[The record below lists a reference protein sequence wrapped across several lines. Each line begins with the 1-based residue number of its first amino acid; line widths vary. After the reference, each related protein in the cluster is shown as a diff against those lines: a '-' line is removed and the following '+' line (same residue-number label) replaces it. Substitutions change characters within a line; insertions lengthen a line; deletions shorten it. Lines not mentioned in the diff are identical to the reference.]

1 MPIIVIIIISVLFSA
16 FFSGMEIAYISSNKL
31 KIELHR
37 KEGSFNSKI
46 ISFLSRYPG
55 QYIVTMLIG
64 NNIAL
69 VIYGIFMAIL
79 LEPLIH
85 TLTEHDANILI
96 LQTIISTL
104 IILFT
109 AEFLPK
115 TLFRINP
122 NSFLKIF
129 SIPVL
134 LFFVIF
140 YPVSKLTIYISNF
153 ILGTFFKVKIHEK
166 QENIVFG
173 KVDIDNLM
181 SDKRAEQKIKK
192 NNDLDFRIFQ
202 NALDF
207 SDVKLREC
215 IVPRTEIIAVKNDSE
230 IEDLQQKFIETGLS
244 KILVFKESIDQI
256 IGYIHMKDLF
266 NNPDNIESNII
277 DVSIVP
283 ETMPANKLLE
293 MFVKEKKNIAVVV
306 DEFGGTSGIVTIED
320 ILEEIFGEIEDE
332 HDTSK
337 LTEQKINEHE
347 YIFSGRLEVDYLNEK
362 YNFNLP
368 KHDEYETLAG
378 LILHFY
384 ESIPKPKERIIIKL
398 FEFRVLKVSETRI
411 ELLNLKV
418 LTREEGKVMW

>member
-1 MPIIVIIIISVLFSA
+1 MPIIVTIIISVLFSA
-16 FFSGMEIAYISSNKL
+16 FFSGMEIAFVSSNKL
-31 KIELHR
+31 KIELY
-37 KEGSFNSKI
+37 KKKGSFNSKI
-46 ISFLSRYPG
+46 ISFLSLYPG

-79 LEPLIH
+79 LEPLIY

-129 SIPVL
+129 AIPVL

-166 QENIVFG
+166 QENFVFS
-173 KVDIDNLM
+173 KIDIDNLM
-181 SDKRAEQKIKK
+181 REKIAEQKNKR

-207 SDVKLREC
+207 SNVKLREC
-215 IVPRTEIIAVKNDSE
+215 IVPRTEIIAVKNDSG

-337 LTEQKINEHE
+337 LIEQEINEHE

-384 ESIPKPKERIIIKL
+384 ESIPKPKERIIIEF
-398 FEFRVLKVSETRI
+398 FEFRVLEVSETRI
-411 ELLNLKV
+411 ELVNFKV
-418 LTREEGKVMW
+418 LHYKKER

>member
-122 NSFLKIF
+122 NSFLIIF
-129 SIPVL
+129 AIPVL
-134 LFFVIF
+134 IFFVIF

-418 LTREEGKVMW
+418 LPDKKEK

>member
-1 MPIIVIIIISVLFSA
+1 MSNIVTIIISVLFSA

-31 KIELHR
+31 KIELYR
-37 KEGSFNSKI
+37 KEGSINSKI

-79 LEPLIH
+79 LEPLIY
-85 TLTEHDANILI
+85 TITEYDINILI

-104 IILFT
+104 LILLT

-115 TLFRINP
+115 TLFRVNP

-129 SIPVL
+129 AIPVL
-134 LFFVIF
+134 LFFIIF

-215 IVPRTEIIAVKNDSE
+215 IVPRTEIIAVKNDSR

-418 LTREEGKVMW
+418 LPDKKEK

>member
-1 MPIIVIIIISVLFSA
+1 MPIIVTIIISVLFSA

-69 VIYGIFMAIL
+69 VIYGILMAIL
-79 LEPLIH
+79 LKPLIH
-85 TLTEHDANILI
+85 TVTEHDVNILI

-115 TLFRINP
+115 ILFRINP

-129 SIPVL
+129 AIPVL

-140 YPVSKLTIYISNF
+140 YPVSRLTIYISNF

-181 SDKRAEQKIKK
+181 SEKRAEQKIKK
-192 NNDLDFRIFQ
+192 NNDVDFRIFQ

-244 KILVFKESIDQI
+244 KILVFKESIDRI
-256 IGYIHMKDLF
+256 IGYIHMKDMF

-347 YIFSGRLEVDYLNEK
+347 YLFSGRLEVDYLNEK

-384 ESIPKPKERIIIKL
+384 ESIPKPKELIIIKL

-411 ELLNLKV
+411 ELLNLKI
-418 LTREEGKVMW
+418 LPNKKER

>member
-1 MPIIVIIIISVLFSA
+1 MSIIVTIIISVLFSA

-31 KIELHR
+31 KIELYR

-122 NSFLKIF
+122 NSFLTIF
-129 SIPVL
+129 ALPVL

-181 SDKRAEQKIKK
+181 SEKMAEQKIKK

-207 SDVKLREC
+207 SGVKLREC

-230 IEDLQQKFIETGLS
+230 IESLQQKFIETGLS

-337 LTEQKINEHE
+337 LIEQKINEQE

-384 ESIPKPKERIIIKL
+384 ESIPKPKEHIIIESY
-398 FEFRVLKVSETRI
+398 EFKILEVSETRI
-411 ELLNLKV
+411 ELLNLKIIP
-418 LTREEGKVMW
+418 GKKDKVMR

>member
-1 MPIIVIIIISVLFSA
+1 MSIIVIIIISVLFSA

-31 KIELHR
+31 KIELYR

-46 ISFLSRYPG
+46 ISFLTSYPG

-79 LEPLIH
+79 LEPLIY
-85 TLTEHDANILI
+85 TLTEHDVNILI

-104 IILFT
+104 IILLT

-129 SIPVL
+129 AIPVL
-134 LFFVIF
+134 LFFIIF
-140 YPVSKLTIYISNF
+140 YPVSKITIYISNF
-153 ILGTFFKVKIHEK
+153 ILGTFFNVKTDKK

-173 KVDIDNLM
+173 KVDINNLV
-181 SDKRAEQKIKK
+181 SEKRAEQKIKK
-192 NNDLDFRIFQ
+192 NDELDFRIFQ

-215 IVPRTEIIAVKNDSE
+215 IVPRTEIIAVKNDSG

-244 KILVFKESIDQI
+244 KIFVFKESIDQI
-256 IGYIHMKDLF
+256 VGYIHMKDLF

-332 HDTSK
+332 HDTSIR
-337 LTEQKINEHE
+337 TEQKINEHE

-384 ESIPKPKERIIIKL
+384 ESIPKPKTRIIIEL
-398 FEFRVLKVSETRI
+398 YEFRVLEVSETRI
-411 ELLNLKV
+411 ELLNLKI
-418 LTREEGKVMW
+418 LREKKGR

>member
-85 TLTEHDANILI
+85 TLTEHDASILI

-173 KVDIDNLM
+173 KIDIDNLM

-418 LTREEGKVMW
+418 LPDKKEK

>member
-122 NSFLKIF
+122 NSFLIIF
-129 SIPVL
+129 AIPVL
-134 LFFVIF
+134 IFFVIF

-368 KHDEYETLAG
+368 KHNEYETLAG

-418 LTREEGKVMW
+418 LPDKKEK

>member
-1 MPIIVIIIISVLFSA
+1 MSNIVTIVISVMFSA
-16 FFSGMEIAYISSNKL
+16 FFSGMEIAYVSSNKL
-31 KIELHR
+31 KLELYR
-37 KEGSFNSKI
+37 KEDSFNSKI
-46 ISFLSRYPG
+46 ISLLSRYPG

-79 LEPLIH
+79 LEPVIY
-85 TLTEHDANILI
+85 TITEYDINILI
-96 LQTIISTL
+96 FQTIISTL
-104 IILFT
+104 LILLT

-129 SIPVL
+129 AIPVL
-134 LFFVIF
+134 LFFIIF

-153 ILGTFFKVKIHEK
+153 ILVTFFKAKIPEK

-181 SDKRAEQKIKK
+181 NEKMAKQKINKT
-192 NNDLDFRIFQ
+192 DALDFKIFQ

-207 SDVKLREC
+207 SEVKLREC
-215 IVPRTEIIAVKNDSE
+215 MIPRTEIIAVKNDSE

-293 MFVKEKKNIAVVV
+293 MFVKEKMNIAVVV
-306 DEFGGTSGIVTIED
+306 DEFGGTSGVVTIED

-332 HDTSK
+332 HDISK
-337 LTEQKINEHE
+337 LTEQKINEYE
-347 YIFSGRLEVDYLNEK
+347 YIFSGRLEIDYLNEK
-362 YNFNLP
+362 YNLNLP

-378 LILHFY
+378 LILHFH
-384 ESIPKPKERIIIKL
+384 ESIPKPKKRIIIEL
-398 FEFRVLKVSETRI
+398 LEFRVLEVSETRI
-411 ELLNLKV
+411 ELVK
-418 LTREEGKVMW
+418 LTIIPDNKES

>member
-1 MPIIVIIIISVLFSA
+1 MPIIVTIIISVLFSA

-37 KEGSFNSKI
+37 KEGSYNSKI

-79 LEPLIH
+79 LEPLIY
-85 TLTEHDANILI
+85 TLTEHDASILI
-96 LQTIISTL
+96 LQIIISTL

-122 NSFLKIF
+122 NSFLNIF
-129 SIPVL
+129 AIPVI

-173 KVDIDNLM
+173 KIDIDNLM
-181 SDKRAEQKIKK
+181 SEKRAEQKIKK

-230 IEDLQQKFIETGLS
+230 IDDLQQKFIETGLS

-362 YNFNLP
+362 YNLNLP

-384 ESIPKPKERIIIKL
+384 ESIPKHKERIIIKL

-411 ELLNLKV
+411 ELLNLMILPDKKE
-418 LTREEGKVMW
+418 R

>member
-1 MPIIVIIIISVLFSA
+1 MPIIVTIIISVLFSA
-16 FFSGMEIAYISSNKL
+16 FFSGMEIAYVSSNKL
-31 KIELHR
+31 KIELYR

-79 LEPLIH
+79 LEPLIY
-85 TLTEHDANILI
+85 TLTKHDINILI

-104 IILFT
+104 IILLT

-129 SIPVL
+129 AIPVL
-134 LFFVIF
+134 LFFIIF
-140 YPVSKLTIYISNF
+140 YPVSKITIYISNF
-153 ILGTFFKVKIHEK
+153 ILGAFFKIETGKK

-181 SDKRAEQKIKK
+181 SEKMAEHKNKK
-192 NNDLDFRIFQ
+192 NDNLDFRIFQ

-215 IVPRTEIIAVKNDSE
+215 IVPRTEIIAVKNNSE
-230 IEDLQQKFIETGLS
+230 IETLQQKFIETGLS

-256 IGYIHMKDLF
+256 IGYIHMKDMF

-362 YNFNLP
+362 YNLNLP

-384 ESIPKPKERIIIKL
+384 ESIPKPKERIIIEL
-398 FEFRVLKVSETRI
+398 YEFRVLEVSETRI

-418 LTREEGKVMW
+418 LPDKRKR

>member
-1 MPIIVIIIISVLFSA
+1 MSIIVTIIISVLFSA

-31 KIELHR
+31 KIELYR
-37 KEGSFNSKI
+37 KEGSINSKI

-55 QYIVTMLIG
+55 QYIITMLIG

-79 LEPLIH
+79 LEPLIY
-85 TLTEHDANILI
+85 TITEYDINILI

-104 IILFT
+104 LILLT

-115 TLFRINP
+115 TLFRVNP

-129 SIPVL
+129 AIPVL
-134 LFFVIF
+134 LFFIIF

-153 ILGTFFKVKIHEK
+153 ILVTFFKVKIPEK
-166 QENIVFG
+166 QENIVFS

-181 SDKRAEQKIKK
+181 HEKMVEQKINK
-192 NNDLDFRIFQ
+192 NYALDFKIFQ

-215 IVPRTEIIAVKNDSE
+215 MVPRTEIIAVKNNSGID
-230 IEDLQQKFIETGLS
+230 DLQQKFIETGLS
-244 KILVFKESIDQI
+244 KILVYKKSIDQI

-337 LTEQKINEHE
+337 LTEKKINEHE
-347 YIFSGRLEVDYLNEK
+347 YIFSSRLEVDYINKK
-362 YNFNLP
+362 YNLNLP

-398 FEFRVLKVSETRI
+398 LEFRVLEVSETRI
-411 ELLNLKV
+411 ELVSLKI
-418 LTREEGKVMW
+418 LPDKRER

>member
-1 MPIIVIIIISVLFSA
+1 
-16 FFSGMEIAYISSNKL
+16 
-31 KIELHR
+31 
-37 KEGSFNSKI
+37 
-46 ISFLSRYPG
+46 
-55 QYIVTMLIG
+55 LIG

-79 LEPLIH
+79 L
-85 TLTEHDANILI
+85 TDHDINILI
-96 LQTIISTL
+96 LQIIISTL
-104 IILFT
+104 LILLT

-129 SIPVL
+129 AIPVL
-134 LFFVIF
+134 LFFIIF

-153 ILGTFFKVKIHEK
+153 ILGTFFKVKIPEK

-173 KVDIDNLM
+173 KVDIDNLVNEKM
-181 SDKRAEQKIKK
+181 AEQKNNK
-192 NNDLDFRIFQ
+192 NDALDFRIFQ

-215 IVPRTEIIAVKNDSE
+215 MVPRTEIIAVKNDSG
-230 IEDLQQKFIETGLS
+230 IDDLQQKFIETGLS
-244 KILVFKESIDQI
+244 KILVFKESIDRI

-266 NNPDNIESNII
+266 NSPDNIESNII

-293 MFVKEKKNIAVVV
+293 MFVKEKKNLAVVV

-337 LTEQKINEHE
+337 LIEQKINEHE

-362 YNFNLP
+362 YNLNLP
-368 KHDEYETLAG
+368 KHGEYETLAG

-384 ESIPKPKERIIIKL
+384 ESIPKPKELIIIEL
-398 FEFRVLKVSETRI
+398 LEFRVLEVSETRI
-411 ELLNLKV
+411 ELVK
-418 LTREEGKVMW
+418 LTITKAMK

>member
-1 MPIIVIIIISVLFSA
+1 MSIIVIIIISVLFSA

-85 TLTEHDANILI
+85 TLTEQDANILI

-122 NSFLKIF
+122 NSFLIIF
-129 SIPVL
+129 AIPVL
-134 LFFVIF
+134 IFFVIF

-181 SDKRAEQKIKK
+181 SDKKAEQKIKK

-215 IVPRTEIIAVKNDSE
+215 IVPRTEIIAVKNDSG

-418 LTREEGKVMW
+418 LPGKKEK

>member
-1 MPIIVIIIISVLFSA
+1 MSNIVTIIISVLFSA
-16 FFSGMEIAYISSNKL
+16 FFSGMEIAYVSSNKL
-31 KIELHR
+31 KIELYR

-79 LEPLIH
+79 LEPLIY
-85 TLTEHDANILI
+85 TITEHDINILF
-96 LQTIISTL
+96 LQTIIATL
-104 IILFT
+104 IILLT

-129 SIPVL
+129 AIPVL
-134 LFFVIF
+134 LFFIIF

-153 ILGTFFKVKIHEK
+153 ILGTFFKVKTGKK

-181 SDKRAEQKIKK
+181 SEKMAVQKIKK
-192 NNDLDFRIFQ
+192 NDDLDFRIFQ

-215 IVPRTEIIAVKNDSE
+215 IVPRTEIIAVKNDSG
-230 IEDLQQKFIETGLS
+230 IENLQQKFIETGLS

-337 LTEQKINEHE
+337 LTEQEINEHE

-362 YNFNLP
+362 YSFKLP

-384 ESIPKPKERIIIKL
+384 ESIPKPKERIIIEL
-398 FEFRVLKVSETRI
+398 YEFKVLEVSETRI
-411 ELLNLKV
+411 ELLNLKIIP
-418 LTREEGKVMW
+418 GKKER

>member
-122 NSFLKIF
+122 NSFLIIF
-129 SIPVL
+129 AIPVL

-256 IGYIHMKDLF
+256 IGYVHMKDLF

>member
-122 NSFLKIF
+122 NSFLIIF
-129 SIPVL
+129 AIPVL

-266 NNPDNIESNII
+266 NNPYNIESNII

-418 LTREEGKVMW
+418 LPDKKEK

>member
-1 MPIIVIIIISVLFSA
+1 MPIIVIIIVSVLFSA

-31 KIELHR
+31 RIELHR

-85 TLTEHDANILI
+85 TLTEHDASILI

-122 NSFLKIF
+122 NSFLNIF

-173 KVDIDNLM
+173 KIDIDNLM

-215 IVPRTEIIAVKNDSE
+215 IVPRTEIIAVKNDSG

-418 LTREEGKVMW
+418 LPDKKEK

>member
-1 MPIIVIIIISVLFSA
+1 MSNIVIIIISVLFSA
-16 FFSGMEIAYISSNKL
+16 FFSGMEIAYVSSNKL
-31 KIELHR
+31 KIELYR

-46 ISFLSRYPG
+46 ISFFSMYPG

-79 LEPLIH
+79 LEPVIYI
-85 TLTEHDANILI
+85 LTEHDLNILI
-96 LQTIISTL
+96 LQIIISTL
-104 IILFT
+104 IILLT

-129 SIPVL
+129 AIPVL
-134 LFFVIF
+134 LFFIIF

-153 ILGTFFKVKIHEK
+153 ILVTFFKVKTGEK

-173 KVDIDNLM
+173 KVDINNLM
-181 SDKRAEQKIKK
+181 HEKMSKQKI
-192 NNDLDFRIFQ
+192 NRNDALDFRIFQ

-207 SDVKLREC
+207 SGVKLREC
-215 IVPRTEIIAVKNDSE
+215 MVPRTEIIAVKNDSG
-230 IEDLQQKFIETGLS
+230 IENLQQKFIETGLS

-266 NNPDNIESNII
+266 NNPNNIESNII

-293 MFVKEKKNIAVVV
+293 MLLKEKKNIAVVV

-337 LTEQKINEHE
+337 LTEQKVNEHE

-362 YNFNLP
+362 YNLNLP

-384 ESIPKPKERIIIKL
+384 ESIPKPKERIIIEL
-398 FEFRVLKVSETRI
+398 LEFRVLEVSETRI
-411 ELLNLKV
+411 ELVNLKIIPDKKE
-418 LTREEGKVMW
+418 R

>member
-1 MPIIVIIIISVLFSA
+1 MPIIVTIIISVLFSA
-16 FFSGMEIAYISSNKL
+16 FFSGMEIAYVSSNKL
-31 KIELHR
+31 KIELYR

-79 LEPLIH
+79 LEPLIY
-85 TLTEHDANILI
+85 TLTAHDFNILI

-104 IILFT
+104 IILLT

-129 SIPVL
+129 AIPVL
-134 LFFVIF
+134 LFFIIF
-140 YPVSKLTIYISNF
+140 YPVSKITIYISNF
-153 ILGTFFKVKIHEK
+153 ILGAFFRIKIPRK

-181 SDKRAEQKIKK
+181 SEKMAEHKNKK
-192 NNDLDFRIFQ
+192 NDNLDFRIFQ

-215 IVPRTEIIAVKNDSE
+215 IVPRTEIIAVKNNSE
-230 IEDLQQKFIETGLS
+230 IETLQQKFIETGLS

-256 IGYIHMKDLF
+256 IGYIHMKDMF

-362 YNFNLP
+362 YNLNLL

-384 ESIPKPKERIIIKL
+384 ESIPKPKERIIIEL
-398 FEFRVLKVSETRI
+398 YEFRVLEVSETRI

-418 LTREEGKVMW
+418 LPDKREK

>member
-1 MPIIVIIIISVLFSA
+1 MSIIVIIIISVLFSA
-16 FFSGMEIAYISSNKL
+16 FFSGMEIAYVSSNKL
-31 KIELHR
+31 KIELYR

-46 ISFLSRYPG
+46 ISLLSRYPG

-79 LEPLIH
+79 LEPVIY
-85 TLTEHDANILI
+85 TITEHDINILI
-96 LQTIISTL
+96 LQTIIATL
-104 IILFT
+104 LILLT

-129 SIPVL
+129 AIPVL
-134 LFFVIF
+134 LFFIIF
-140 YPVSKLTIYISNF
+140 YPIGKLTIYISNF
-153 ILGTFFKVKIHEK
+153 ILRTFFKVKTGER

-173 KVDIDNLM
+173 KVDIDNLVNEKM
-181 SDKRAEQKIKK
+181 AEQKNNK
-192 NNDLDFRIFQ
+192 NDTLDFRIFQ

-215 IVPRTEIIAVKNDSE
+215 MVPRTEIIAVKNDSG
-230 IEDLQQKFIETGLS
+230 IENLQQKFIETGLS
-244 KILVFKESIDQI
+244 KILVFKESIDRI

-266 NNPDNIESNII
+266 NSPDNIESNII

-332 HDTSK
+332 HDTLK

-347 YIFSGRLEVDYLNEK
+347 YIFSGRLEIDYLNDK
-362 YNFNLP
+362 YNLNLP
-368 KHDEYETLAG
+368 KHGEYETLAG

-384 ESIPKPKERIIIKL
+384 ESIPKPKKLIIIEL
-398 FEFRVLKVSETRI
+398 FEFRVLEVSETRI
-411 ELLNLKV
+411 ELVNLKIIPDKKE
-418 LTREEGKVMW
+418 R

>member
-1 MPIIVIIIISVLFSA
+1 MPIIVTIIISVLFSA

-122 NSFLKIF
+122 NSFLIIF
-129 SIPVL
+129 AIPVL
-134 LFFVIF
+134 IFFVIF

-398 FEFRVLKVSETRI
+398 FEFRVLEVSETRI

-418 LTREEGKVMW
+418 LPGKKEK

>member
-122 NSFLKIF
+122 NSFLIIF
-129 SIPVL
+129 AIPVL

-173 KVDIDNLM
+173 KIDIDNLM

-332 HDTSK
+332 HDTLK

-418 LTREEGKVMW
+418 LPDKKEK

>member
-1 MPIIVIIIISVLFSA
+1 MPIIVTIIISVLFSA
-16 FFSGMEIAYISSNKL
+16 FFSGMEIAYVSSNKL
-31 KIELHR
+31 RIELYR
-37 KEGSFNSKI
+37 KNGSFNSKI

-79 LEPLIH
+79 LEPLIY
-85 TLTEHDANILI
+85 TITEHDVNILI
-96 LQTIISTL
+96 LQIIISTL

-115 TLFRINP
+115 ALFRINP
-122 NSFLKIF
+122 NSFLITF
-129 SIPVL
+129 AIPVL

-140 YPVSKLTIYISNF
+140 YPISKLTIYISNF
-153 ILGTFFKVKIHEK
+153 ILGTFFNVKTDEK

-181 SDKRAEQKIKK
+181 SEKMAEQKIKK

-215 IVPRTEIIAVKNDSE
+215 IVPRTEIIAVKNDSK

-244 KILVFKESIDQI
+244 KILVFKGSIDQI

-332 HDTSK
+332 HDTLK

-347 YIFSGRLEVDYLNEK
+347 YIFSGRVEVDYLNEK

-384 ESIPKPKERIIIKL
+384 ENIPKPKERIIIKI
-398 FEFRVLKVSETRI
+398 FEFRILEVSETRI
-411 ELLNLKV
+411 ELVNLKI
-418 LTREEGKVMW
+418 LPDKKEK

>member
-1 MPIIVIIIISVLFSA
+1 MSIIVIIIISVLFSA

-31 KIELHR
+31 KIELYR

-46 ISFLSRYPG
+46 ISFLTSYPG

-79 LEPLIH
+79 LEPLIY
-85 TLTEHDANILI
+85 TLTEHDVNILI

-104 IILFT
+104 IILLT

-129 SIPVL
+129 AIPVL
-134 LFFVIF
+134 LFFIIF
-140 YPVSKLTIYISNF
+140 YPVSKITIYISNF
-153 ILGTFFKVKIHEK
+153 ILGTFFNVKTDKK

-173 KVDIDNLM
+173 KVDINNLV
-181 SDKRAEQKIKK
+181 SEKRAEQKIKK
-192 NNDLDFRIFQ
+192 NDELDFRIFQ

-215 IVPRTEIIAVKNDSE
+215 IVPRTEIIAVKNDSG

-244 KILVFKESIDQI
+244 KIFVFKESIDQI
-256 IGYIHMKDLF
+256 VGYIHMKDLF

-332 HDTSK
+332 HDTSI

-384 ESIPKPKERIIIKL
+384 ESIPKPKTRIIIEL
-398 FEFRVLKVSETRI
+398 YEFRVLEVSETRI
-411 ELLNLKV
+411 ELLNLKI
-418 LTREEGKVMW
+418 LREKKGR

>member
-122 NSFLKIF
+122 NSFLIIF
-129 SIPVL
+129 AIPVL

-244 KILVFKESIDQI
+244 KILVYKKSIDQI

-368 KHDEYETLAG
+368 KHNEYETLAG

-418 LTREEGKVMW
+418 LPDKKEK